1 VASLVAV
8 HPGIILCGVFA
19 DSSVMHMCSLYN
31 YYGQCN
37 VILQRASSMCV
48 CVDGNY
54 PELLGAAPQAS
65 RAPRRRGGARTT
77 CMVVRPGHTYL
88 HNTFNTY

>member
-1 VASLVAV
+1 
-8 HPGIILCGVFA
+8 
-19 DSSVMHMCSLYN
+19 
-31 YYGQCN
+31 
-37 VILQRASSMCV
+37 MCV

>member
-1 VASLVAV
+1 MRR
-8 HPGIILCGVFA
+8 ICGF
-19 DSSVMHMCSLYN
+19 
-31 YYGQCN
+31 QCN
-37 VILQRASSMCV
+37 AYVFVVQLLQAMQCHITESAYV

-65 RAPRRRGGARTT
+65 RAPRRRSGARTT
-77 CMVVRPGHTYL
+77 CMVVRSGHTYL